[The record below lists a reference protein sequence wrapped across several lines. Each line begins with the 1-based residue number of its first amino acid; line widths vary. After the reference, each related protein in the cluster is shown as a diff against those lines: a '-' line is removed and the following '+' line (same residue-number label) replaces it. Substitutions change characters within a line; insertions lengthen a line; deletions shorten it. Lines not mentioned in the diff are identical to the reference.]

1 MICSCK
7 ALGVISVYLV
17 CAYFFRLAWKIDF
30 VSFSPFKL
38 PFVDKMLPL
47 AEMQK
52 YNHDFPLLASTVLTH
67 DAAILHKEE
76 NLISISISA

>member
-1 MICSCK
+1 M
-7 ALGVISVYLV
+7 
-17 CAYFFRLAWKIDF
+17 
-30 VSFSPFKL
+30 SFSPFKL

-52 YNHDFPLLASTVLTH
+52 YNPDFPLLASTILTH